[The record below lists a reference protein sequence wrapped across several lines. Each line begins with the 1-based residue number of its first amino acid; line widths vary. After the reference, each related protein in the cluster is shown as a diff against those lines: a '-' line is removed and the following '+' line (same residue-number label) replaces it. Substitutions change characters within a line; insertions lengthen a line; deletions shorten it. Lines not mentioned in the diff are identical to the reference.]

1 MENKLPSE
9 FAILCKDEKE
19 AKICIDWAKRNNI
32 VMWSDLPFTAD
43 RCYFLKTKHNDYF
56 FSTVKDGLSLI
67 PLTSL
72 TEEQGEIIGY
82 ECPMDLRNGLIPK
95 GTMYVK
101 DTFAKEFYHC
111 HIEMKEY
118 RMEKEIVETWKPIYK
133 VKTQREIDHE
143 IIDGCEKEF
152 MKAPFFDDFFDY
164 LKENNYAIVKREY
177 EN

>member
-1 MENKLPSE
+1 MENNLPSE

-19 AKICIDWAKRNNI
+19 AQICIDWAKRNNV
-32 VMWSDLPFTAD
+32 VMWSDLPFTTD

-67 PLTSL
+67 LPTSL
-72 TEEQGEIIGY
+72 TEEQGDKSNINFYVCIKAYPSVELGHKEKVY
-82 ECPMDLRNGLIPK
+82 PK
-95 GTMYVK
+95 TNHEWYK
-101 DTFAKEFYHC
+101 KYS
-111 HIEMKEY
+111 EY
-118 RMEKEIVETWKPIYK
+118 WKPIYR

-143 IIDGCEKEF
+143 LIDKISINVYGVSNTEF
-152 MKAPFFDDFFDY
+152 SDY